1 MSVSRGAAAAMTLTF
16 STLLLTM
23 SRNTLTF
30 LRETQAMNWIPFDSA
45 IAFHKYVAVLALF
58 FTGNNRLSTKYFHA
72 FPCVK
77 VNIFNIWYLSC
88 YSLPQGAQPQKHI
101 LLKYNS
107 RRLSTEKII
116 WF

>member
-1 MSVSRGAAAAMTLTF
+1 MVIVMITCLLIMYIFFSTEYSVLKEFSGLRRTAGYGVSVSRGAAAAMTLTF

-58 FTGNNRLSTKYFHA
+58 FTGNNRLSRKYFHA
-72 FPCVK
+72 FPC
-77 VNIFNIWYLSC
+77 
-88 YSLPQGAQPQKHI
+88 
-101 LLKYNS
+101 
-107 RRLSTEKII
+107 
-116 WF
+116 

>member
-1 MSVSRGAAAAMTLTF
+1 MMFWFFIGYSVLKETSGIRRVTGYGISITRGAATAMSITY

-58 FTGNNRLSTKYFHA
+58 LTGMAAR
-72 FPCVK
+72 
-77 VNIFNIWYLSC
+77 
-88 YSLPQGAQPQKHI
+88 
-101 LLKYNS
+101 
-107 RRLSTEKII
+107 
-116 WF
+116 

>member
-1 MSVSRGAAAAMTLTF
+1 MMMVMMTTMTMKEFLSSNIFLIFTEYGVLKEFSGLRRAAGYGVSVSRGAAAAMTITF

-58 FTGNNRLSTKYFHA
+58 FTGWGLF
-72 FPCVK
+72 
-77 VNIFNIWYLSC
+77 
-88 YSLPQGAQPQKHI
+88 
-101 LLKYNS
+101 
-107 RRLSTEKII
+107 
-116 WF
+116 